1 MYECI
6 YYLNNNNNA
15 DYKSDN
21 ATMLIT
27 THTYMSI
34 EIGIIIL
41 DESVFI
47 SVLGQFRTYLFRSLV
62 HTEGIVTNFSV

>member
-1 MYECI
+1 
-6 YYLNNNNNA
+6 
-15 DYKSDN
+15 
-21 ATMLIT
+21 MLIT